1 MFVEDSIDLKVSVL
15 YFSSSKII
23 NKNGCE
29 NLDFSYLLLRT
40 LEAHTRENLLHF
52 TKLIKT

>member
-23 NKNGCE
+23 NTNGCE